1 MFNRELILNEA
12 QKQVILSGILG
23 DGNIKRN
30 GKNYYYR
37 EGHSKKET
45 EYCKFKHDILQPYI
59 SKGGFHL
66 VNKRDGQFGFQ
77 TINSPTLREY
87 KAMDIYSVINALNEF
102 GLLLYILDDG
112 WINYKSYNLC
122 MGLFNDDIINEIISK
137 YNSTFNINC
146 YKINNKQKAI
156 SFVNCME
163 PLLVEFKKYI
173 PHNIDVYRN
182 KVQPMLNIWKV

>member
-1 MFNRELILNEA
+1 M
-12 QKQVILSGILG
+12 V
-23 DGNIKRN
+23 D
-30 GKNYYYR
+30 
-37 EGHSKKET
+37 
-45 EYCKFKHDILQPYI
+45 
-59 SKGGFHL
+59 
-66 VNKRDGQFGFQ
+66 KRDGQFGFQ

-122 MGLFNDDIINEIISK
+122 MGIFNDDIINEIISK

-163 PLLVEFKKYI
+163 PLLVGFKKYI